1 MPSALWKPYGGD
13 LEVVHVVAGDGL
25 ALVALDVTGVY
36 DQMTV
41 FGCSTTF

>member
-1 MPSALWKPYGGD
+1 MPSALRQPYGGD

-25 ALVALDVTGVY
+25 ALVAIDVTVLY

-41 FGCSTTF
+41 LLAAL